1 MTKLRKLARQYSDGL
16 LDEETYRT
24 VRTDFITQ
32 VIEGA
37 QPLEVN
43 EYLPPLSGD
52 DAEGGRGA
60 EDDAFSPALFVLDDE
75 QVEEGPSALVRG
87 LFTLAVIILI
97 IAILVFGIRLF

>member
-32 VIEGA
+32 VIQGA

-43 EYLPPLSGD
+43 EYLPPMTGD
-52 DAEGGRGA
+52 DTRSGEEGS
-60 EDDAFSPALFVLDDE
+60 ESFSPALFILDDE
-75 QVEEGPSALVRG
+75 QVQEGPSALLRG
-87 LFTLAVIILI
+87 LFTLAVILFI
-97 IAILVFGIRLF
+97 IAILVFGIRLL